1 MNSKV
6 LEIKFPYLAALL
18 LPVELR
24 KQGLLAVL
32 SVLTIPFS
40 AVLALLTGMRRDKL
54 QELKYN
60 GQVCRL
66 EYCLNYR
73 FGEITEIE
81 NINYKDRIRVL
92 DGTDSDGKPY
102 IIYKRGVNAV
112 YDKPKIRGERG
123 QVILNRRAVNN
134 QTFYNFT
141 VECPKRWLVLSD
153 NKNKIDEQKVLELRA
168 VVNTYKTKGKIWNL
182 VICN

>member
-1 MNSKV
+1 MNSKI
-6 LEIKFPYLAALL
+6 LKIKFPYLAALL

-24 KQGLLAVL
+24 KQRLLAVL

-40 AVLALLTGMRRDKL
+40 AVLALLTGMRKEKL

-73 FGEITEIE
+73 FGDRNEIN

-102 IIYKRGVNAV
+102 IIYRRGVNAV
-112 YDKPKIRGERG
+112 YDKPKKRGDKG
-123 QVILNRRAVNN
+123 QVILNRRSVNC
-134 QTFYNFT
+134 QRFYSFII
-141 VECPKRWLVLSD
+141 ECPEKYY
-153 NKNKIDEQKVLELRA
+153 NGKELEFAA
-168 VVNTYKTKGKIWNL
+168 VVNTYKTQSKSWTVKI
-182 VICN
+182 I